1 MKHATGLH
9 LNRACTR
16 LLQMSKL
23 IILPVGLALT
33 LTLVWGFGLASLVVC
48 FALSL
53 ATLLFSS
60 ESADTGIELAA

>member
-1 MKHATGLH
+1 
-9 LNRACTR
+9 
-16 LLQMSKL
+16 MSKL
-23 IILPVGLALT
+23 LILPVGLALT

-60 ESADTGIELAA
+60 ESADAGIELAA